1 MYLYKAF
8 IRFFSILFLYLS
20 LLNATTVYEDA
31 EDTKTSRWSVVFS
44 PTLAEVKNY
53 YDDKKVSRVIHFKG
67 EGTKTIFQ
75 LNSKK
80 DKEKSLKREFWL
92 SWEMKFNEDVV
103 IIVVLQTTRGEEYLI
118 YTQGFNESY
127 KQLGLGDNVCNGE
140 WQRFERNLQ
149 EDLNYF
155 DNRSTILGLKSF
167 VIKGSGSVDNIQTQ
181 IKNIS
186 EKKIVTQK
194 NPQKKIKIL
203 KQSIVKNNKKNT
215 LPTIKIEGD
224 NPLHLAIGEP
234 YVELGV
240 SAYDKEDGELTVT
253 SNENINVNQD
263 GSYMVM
269 YMAQDSHGDMA
280 LDKRIVNVG
289 KGELVEEEMN
299 KKSDS
304 NEEELEENT
313 TKIAKEDS
321 KQLWQRKLELRVQEL
336 KEKLYEEN

>member
-1 MYLYKAF
+1 MYFFRAS
-8 IRFFSILFLYLS
+8 IRFFSILFLSFS

-80 DKEKSLKREFWL
+80 DKEKSLKKEFWL

-118 YTQGFNESY
+118 YTKGFNESY

-181 IKNIS
+181 VKNIS
-186 EKKIVTQK
+186 QHKMVSKKILQK
-194 NPQKKIKIL
+194 RVKTLKKPIIKRD
-203 KQSIVKNNKKNT
+203 KKNT
-215 LPTIKIEGD
+215 LPVIKIEGA
-224 NPLHLAIGEP
+224 NPLHLEIGEP

-253 SNENINVNQD
+253 SSENINVNQD

-289 KGELVEEEMN
+289 KGEPVEE
-299 KKSDS
+299 KRKISDF
-304 NEEELEENT
+304 NEEEPEENR
-313 TKIAKEDS
+313 TKIAKEEQ

-336 KEKLYEEN
+336 KAKLYDEN